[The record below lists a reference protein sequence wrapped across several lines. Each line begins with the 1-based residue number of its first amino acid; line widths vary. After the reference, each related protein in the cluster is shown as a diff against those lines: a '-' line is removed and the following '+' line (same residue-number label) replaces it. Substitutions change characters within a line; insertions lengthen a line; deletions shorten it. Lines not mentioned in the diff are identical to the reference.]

1 MALASSAARPHRRKV
16 PRPIREQ
23 QILDAAVACFARNG
37 YHAASMD
44 EIAERAGITKPLVY
58 NYFGSKE
65 GLYLATVERSGGELL
80 QRVLIAA
87 AAPDTETQL
96 ERGMLAFFQFVREH
110 SEGWQVLYREGV
122 TGAPGADEALAQLR
136 NRITTL
142 IAQQITHADDAVNDR
157 VRADPDASAHL
168 IVGAAEALANWS
180 TAHPDRTA
188 EQLTAQFV
196 ALVWPGIRRRP

>member
-1 MALASSAARPHRRKV
+1 MAAPQSAARPRRHKI

-37 YHAASMD
+37 YPATSMD

-65 GLYLATVERSGGELL
+65 GVYLATVERSGGELL
-80 QRVLIAA
+80 QRILVAV
-87 AAPDTETQL
+87 AAPDTKTQL

-110 SEGWQVLYREGV
+110 SEGWQVLYREGI
-122 TGAPGADEALAQLR
+122 TAAPGTDEALAQLR
-136 NRITTL
+136 NRITAL
-142 IAQQITHADDAVNDR
+142 IAQQITHADKAVSDR

-180 TAHPDRTA
+180 TVHPDRTP
-188 EQLTAQFV
+188 EQLTAHFL
-196 ALVWPGIRRRP
+196 ALLWPGIRRP